1 VAKQR
6 LAVSSF
12 ARGDELNCLTE
23 GGSVENIISGLL
35 KHYEN
40 GRLSRRDLIQGLATL
55 AGTCTTAS
63 AVGLQSRPLEIN
75 PQGGFKGDSINHIGL
90 LVTDLDRSAKFYE
103 GLIGATVVRDQ
114 ATRTTSANQTFLQ
127 VGKSHLTLI
136 KDTSSP
142 SKVNHVAIGVK
153 NFSNEGATAMLKK
166 LGLPVS
172 PLKGVGLGLH
182 TADPDGFA
190 VQIIQSDE

>member
-1 VAKQR
+1 
-6 LAVSSF
+6 
-12 ARGDELNCLTE
+12 
-23 GGSVENIISGLL
+23 VENIISGLL
-35 KHYEN
+35 KHYEK
-40 GRLSRRDLIQGLATL
+40 GKVSRRDLIQGLTML
-55 AGTCTTAS
+55 AGTCATAS
-63 AVGLQSRPLEIN
+63 AASLQGSSAGPLEIN
-75 PQGGFKGDSINHIGL
+75 PQGGFKGDSLNHIGL

-103 GLIGATVVRDQ
+103 RLIGATVVRDQ
-114 ATRTTSANQTFLQ
+114 ASRTTSVNQTFLQ

-136 KDTSSP
+136 KDPSAP

-153 NFSNEGATAMLKK
+153 NFSNDGVTAVLKK

-172 PLKGVGLGLH
+172 PIKGVGLGLH

>member
-1 VAKQR
+1 M
-6 LAVSSF
+6 
-12 ARGDELNCLTE
+12 
-23 GGSVENIISGLL
+23 
-35 KHYEN
+35 
-40 GRLSRRDLIQGLATL
+40 

-63 AVGLQSRPLEIN
+63 AAGWQSRPLEIN
-75 PQGGFKGDSINHIGL
+75 SQGGFKGDSINHIGL

-103 GLIGATVVRDQ
+103 RLIGATVVQDQ
-114 ATRTTSANQTFLQ
+114 ATRTTSAIQTFLQ

-136 KDTSSP
+136 KDAAAP

-153 NFSNEGATAMLKK
+153 NFSNEGTTAMLKK
-166 LGLPVS
+166 LDLPVS

-182 TADPDGFA
+182 TVDPDGFA

>member
-1 VAKQR
+1 M
-6 LAVSSF
+6 
-12 ARGDELNCLTE
+12 
-23 GGSVENIISGLL
+23 ENIISGLL
-35 KHYEN
+35 KYYEN
-40 GRLSRRDLIQGLATL
+40 GRLSRRDLVRGLATL

-63 AVGLQSRPLEIN
+63 AAGLQSRAAAPLEIN
-75 PQGGFKGDSINHIGL
+75 SQGGFKGDSINHIGL

-103 GLIGATVVRDQ
+103 RLIGAAVVRDQ
-114 ATRTTSANQTFLQ
+114 ATRTTSAIQTFLQ

-136 KDTSSP
+136 KDPSAP

-153 NFSNEGATAMLKK
+153 NFSNEGVTAVLKK

>member
-1 VAKQR
+1 
-6 LAVSSF
+6 
-12 ARGDELNCLTE
+12 
-23 GGSVENIISGLL
+23 VENIISGLL

-63 AVGLQSRPLEIN
+63 AVGLQTRPLEVN

-103 GLIGATVVRDQ
+103 RLIGATVVQDQ

-127 VGKSHLTLI
+127 VGKSHLALI

-153 NFSNEGATAMLKK
+153 NFSNEGVTAVLKK

-172 PLKGVGLGLH
+172 PLKGVGLGMH